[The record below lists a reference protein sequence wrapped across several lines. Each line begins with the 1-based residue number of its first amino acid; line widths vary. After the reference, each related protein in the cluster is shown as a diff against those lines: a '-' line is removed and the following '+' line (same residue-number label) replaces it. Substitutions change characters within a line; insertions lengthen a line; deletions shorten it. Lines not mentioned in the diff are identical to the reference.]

1 MMVKLVLQNNN
12 YWIEYMEVNKQKIH
26 NNSSYKLKKKTK
38 EKKLIIKQK
47 MLSKHMNNLN
57 NNSLHIKNQM
67 INRIMKL
74 I

>member
-47 MLSKHMNNLN
+47 MLSKLMNNLN

>member
-1 MMVKLVLQNNN
+1 
-12 YWIEYMEVNKQKIH
+12 MEVNKQKIH

-47 MLSKHMNNLN
+47 MLSKLMNNLN

>member
-1 MMVKLVLQNNN
+1 MVKLVLQNNN
-12 YWIEYMEVNKQKIH
+12 YQIEYMEVNKQKIH

-47 MLSKHMNNLN
+47 MLSKLMNNLN